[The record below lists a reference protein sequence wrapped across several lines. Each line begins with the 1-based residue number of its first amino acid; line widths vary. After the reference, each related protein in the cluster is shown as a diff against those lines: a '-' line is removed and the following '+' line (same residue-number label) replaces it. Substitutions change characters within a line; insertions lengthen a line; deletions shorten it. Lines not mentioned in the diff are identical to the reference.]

1 MPEGMN
7 VEVAHKLSERER
19 ADGTSTAGRRPR
31 RSHQGPV
38 YVRNPQLEQAK
49 RLNDEAAATF
59 AEGTAARE
67 TADQYV
73 PALPRL
79 QAPRSSTFRDVQGW
93 CG

>member
-1 MPEGMN
+1 
-7 VEVAHKLSERER
+7 
-19 ADGTSTAGRRPR
+19 
-31 RSHQGPV
+31 V

-49 RLNDEAAATF
+49 RLNDEAAATL

-79 QAPRSSTFRDVQGW
+79 
-93 CG
+93 

>member
-49 RLNDEAAATF
+49 RLNDEAAATL

-79 QAPRSSTFRDVQGW
+79 
-93 CG
+93 